1 MSVYNDTLGILK
13 KYNIK
18 ADKSLGQNFL
28 ISDEVVEKIVE
39 EADINKE
46 DTVIEI
52 GPGLGVL
59 TNLLLKK
66 SNDVK
71 VIELDE
77 RMVNILKSR
86 FILSKNLTIIYNDV
100 LKVDLKELT
109 KNAKGKVKVVANL
122 PYYISTPIIM
132 KLLEAND
139 IIDEIIVMVQKE
151 VADRLTAKT
160 GTRLAGAI
168 TYEVEYFSNSEEI
181 IKVTK
186 DCFIPSPKV
195 DSAVIKLT
203 LKKNIEKN
211 NLDKLFKII
220 KSAFSQRR
228 KTLENALLNSGM
240 VESKEQLE
248 KIYNELGFEKNVRG
262 EKLTLEDYINLSKFL

>member
-39 EADINKE
+39 EADIKKE

-52 GPGLGVL
+52 GPGLGAL
-59 TNLLLKK
+59 TNLLLEK
-66 SNDVK
+66 SDDVK

-203 LKKNIEKN
+203 LKKNIEKDN
-211 NLDKLFKII
+211 VDKLFKIV
-220 KSAFSQRR
+220 KAAFSQRR

-240 VESKEQLE
+240 IESKAQLE
-248 KIYNELGFEKNVRG
+248 KIYNELGFEKNIRG

>member
-39 EADINKE
+39 EADIKKE

>member
-39 EADINKE
+39 EADIKKE

-151 VADRLTAKT
+151 VADRLTVKT